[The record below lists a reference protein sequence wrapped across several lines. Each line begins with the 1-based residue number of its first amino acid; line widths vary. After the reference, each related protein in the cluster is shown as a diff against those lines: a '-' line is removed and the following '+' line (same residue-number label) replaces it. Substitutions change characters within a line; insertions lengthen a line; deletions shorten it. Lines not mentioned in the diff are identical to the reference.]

1 MQVVENNALFTEVS
15 AEQSSV
21 IGGGGKKGKKEKE
34 CKTND
39 FHFNLDAYL
48 FIIGAGVV
56 YGVGGL
62 TADETHYAWESA
74 ISL

>member
-21 IGGGGKKGKKEKE
+21 IGGGGKKGKKEYKR
-34 CKTND
+34 ND

-56 YGVGGL
+56 YGVSGL